1 MTLLGLDYDQWG
13 ITSRRRSWKYSLMQS
28 ALRKNK
34 TLAPWTQCVYCNA
47 SIYHQLQVS
56 FDPPPLNAI
65 DYSQLVSKTLEG
77 HEMDG
82 GNQSLGWIGQSC
94 WCRGGNK
101 TSQAAPFE
109 GTSESRPSPRSH
121 SSLYFLHSSF
131 FFLSVS
137 SFSLFLYT
145 IVLPSQKKKNINYL
159 SIFHFQSFFSPHSS

>member
-1 MTLLGLDYDQWG
+1 
-13 ITSRRRSWKYSLMQS
+13 MQS

-65 DYSQLVSKTLEG
+65 GYSQLVSKTLEG

-131 FFLSVS
+131 FFFLLAASHC
-137 SFSLFLYT
+137 FSILLF
-145 IVLPSQKKKNINYL
+145 SRAKKKKNINYL